1 MTRPCP
7 SSTRSCDS
15 PSAGFGRAGHDRL
28 DFLVPGWSSRT
39 ARIAFAMKHPLSL
52 FSVLALSVLALA
64 SCSVEQKA
72 APVVSSSTATPAPA
86 AAPKSETPEPATA
99 PKADPAHD
107 PANAKGAGQR
117 YQGGLDTLDTHDLSK
132 VKVQDSPAAVAQE
145 THDEHDGHDHAAEG
159 PTPQDGSSLLPAAQ
173 AAANKGRLSL
183 RDGAPQTKEFGK
195 LRQGDVG
202 TYDFPFVSDGEDA
215 LVITGV
221 KPSCGCTKA
230 EVMLVDDAGAKQ
242 PYTKGAPIAIGQK
255 FVLETE
261 INTEGRQGNFSP
273 TVSIFANDAR
283 GTFNVRLSAEVEPV
297 LKVTPSS
304 TVYFGRI
311 TTADTA
317 EQTVTVTSSVGEPF
331 VLSLNQEAVQEPL
344 KLEYTAKNP
353 DAEGR
358 ASEWEIKV
366 SIGPN
371 TEIGMRN
378 YPLNFKSDLVIAH
391 PKYPDPEGKP
401 QYHGFMMN
409 VQAQVTG
416 MVSADPAFI
425 TFGMVRPGEPVER
438 ALRIQCHDKD
448 GNFRLTSDLAVVFE
462 GLQGQEFPWKDRFKT
477 TVEVLDEGKAADFKV
492 RLEGLPED
500 LNGSFGGV
508 IKIKVGHPFM
518 DELLVRFSGVCR
530 PGLPPAGPVPQAP
543 APK

>member
-1 MTRPCP
+1 MKYP
-7 SSTRSCDS
+7 SKS
-15 PSAGFGRAGHDRL
+15 F
-28 DFLVPGWSSRT
+28 
-39 ARIAFAMKHPLSL
+39 LSL
-52 FSVLALSVLALA
+52 APFVLALA
-64 SCSVEQKA
+64 ACTVEQTPA
-72 APVVSSSTATPAPA
+72 VTSSAPAPA
-86 AAPKSETPEPATA
+86 VTSTPAAPAAQEPAPA
-99 PKADPAHD
+99 PAPANPAQD

-117 YQGGLDTLDTHDLSK
+117 YQGGLETLETKHDLSK
-132 VKVQDSPAAVAQE
+132 VDLAAKDAEALKATGYPA
-145 THDEHDGHDHAAEG
+145 HDEHDGHDHGAAAN
-159 PTPQDGSSLLPAAQ
+159 PQDGSSLLPAAQ
-173 AAANKGRLSL
+173 AAANKGRIAL
-183 RDGAPQTKEFGK
+183 RDGASQTKEFGK

-202 TYDFPFVSDGEDA
+202 SYEFPLVSEGEEA

-230 EVMLVDDAGAKQ
+230 EVMLVDDSGAKK
-242 PYTKGAPIAIGQK
+242 PYTKGDPIPVGQK

-283 GTFNVRLSAEVEPV
+283 GAFNVRLSAEVEPV

-317 EQTVTVTSSVGEPF
+317 EQTVTVTTSAGEPF
-331 VLSLNQEAVQEPL
+331 VLSLNQESVQEPL
-344 KLEYTAKNP
+344 RLEYTAKNP
-353 DAEGR
+353 GPDGK

-366 SIGPN
+366 AIGPN
-371 TEIGMRN
+371 TEVGMRN

-391 PKYPDPEGKP
+391 PKYPSPDGAP

-438 ALRIQCHDKD
+438 ALRIQCHDKE
-448 GNFRLTSDLAVVFE
+448 GTYALTSDLAVTFE
-462 GLQGQEFPWKDRFKT
+462 GLQGQEFPWQDRFKT
-477 TVEVLDEGKAADFKV
+477 SIEVVDGGKAADFKV

-508 IKIKVGHPFM
+508 IRVKVAHPFM

-530 PGLPPAGPVPQAP
+530 PGLPAPAQAP
-543 APK
+543 K

>member
-1 MTRPCP
+1 MKNL
-7 SSTRSCDS
+7 
-15 PSAGFGRAGHDRL
+15 RL
-28 DFLVPGWSSRT
+28 LP
-39 ARIAFAMKHPLSL
+39 A
-52 FSVLALSVLALA
+52 LALA
-64 SCSVEQKA
+64 LLGLAACLEQE
-72 APVVSSSTATPAPA
+72 STAPASAPQADTSTAGAAAEPAAQPAPEPA
-86 AAPKSETPEPATA
+86 AAPAPASA
-99 PKADPAHD
+99 PKPASD
-107 PANAKGAGQR
+107 PANAR
-117 YQGGLDTLDTHDLSK
+117 GGRPNPGTPETLDTPHDLSK
-132 VKVQDSPAAVAQE
+132 VKVNEGAAAA
-145 THDEHDGHDHAAEG
+145 TGYGGDEHDGHDH
-159 PTPQDGSSLLPAAQ
+159 PTAQQDGSELLPAAQ
-173 AAANKGRLSL
+173 AARNKGRLSL
-183 RDGAPQTKEFGK
+183 TEGAAQVKEFGK
-195 LRQGDVG
+195 MRQGEVG
-202 TYDFPFVSDGEDA
+202 TYAFPFVSDGEEP

-230 EVMLVDDAGAKQ
+230 EVMLVDESGAKKL
-242 PYTKGAPIAIGQK
+242 YTKGDPIPVGQK

-283 GTFNVRLSAEVEPV
+283 GAFNVRLSAEVEPV

-317 EQTVTVTSSVGEPF
+317 EQTVTVTSSGGEPF
-331 VLSLNQEAVQEPL
+331 KLSLGQDAVQEPL
-344 KLEYTAKNP
+344 RLEYTAKNP

-358 ASEWEIKV
+358 ASEWEVKV
-366 SIGPN
+366 ALGPN

-378 YPLNFKSDLVIAH
+378 YPVNFKSDLVIAH
-391 PKYPDPEGKP
+391 PKYPSPDGSP

-416 MVSADPAFI
+416 MVSAEPAFI
-425 TFGMVRPGEPVER
+425 TFGMVRPNEPIER

-448 GNFRLTSDLAVVFE
+448 GTFKLPAELPVVFE
-462 GLQGQEFPWKDRFKT
+462 GLQGQEFPWKDRFST
-477 TVEVLDEGKAADFKV
+477 SLELLDGGTAADFKV
-492 RLEGLPED
+492 RLSGLPED

-508 IKIKVGHPFM
+508 IRIKVGHPYM

-530 PGLPPAGPVPQAP
+530 PGLPPATGGGAP